1 MMPKMPREFTG
12 FHMLAILIAFFGVI
26 ITVNVT
32 MAVMANRTWS
42 GLVVPNSYVASQN
55 FDEDQA
61 EAARQKALGWTQK
74 LTHENGVLAVAMTGQ
89 DGAALVGLKLAVK
102 IGHPVT
108 SQFDREL
115 TLRETTP
122 GIYEAPAEIGQGV
135 WDADVTARAATG
147 DIFRLVHRFEVR
159 G

>member
-1 MMPKMPREFTG
+1 MIKAQREFTG
-12 FHMLAILIAFFGVI
+12 FHMLAILVAFFGVT

-32 MAVMANRTWS
+32 MAVLASRTWS

-74 LTHENGVLAVAMTGQ
+74 LTHSGDVLLVRLAGR
-89 DGAALVGLKLAVK
+89 DGAGLSGLKVVVK

-108 SQFDREL
+108 SQFDRSL
-115 TLRETTP
+115 TLTETAP
-122 GIYEAPAEIGQGV
+122 GTYESPAALGQGI
-135 WDADVTARAATG
+135 WDADVTASGASGETY
-147 DIFRLVHRFEVR
+147 RLVHRFEVR

>member
-26 ITVNVT
+26 ITVNVM

-74 LTHENGVLAVAMTGQ
+74 LTHENGVLAVAMTGH
-89 DGAALVGLKLAVK
+89 DGVALVGLKLEVK

-115 TLRETTP
+115 TLRETAP